1 MRAPSGDQEGSRT
14 TSLGAKARTGAVSPS
29 ATRTSE
35 RTSSRATAIDLPSG
49 DQATVQACRSIP
61 QGKIWRASPDRV
73 SRTTTPSAA
82 AYAIDSPSGDQLISV
97 TAGIA
102 SAPVSRPSAG
112 SMSAPVET
120 AMSPGARKV
129 ATALGDGV
137 LLTGSFR
144 WRSMERPTRSTT
156 TPNRTRANTAVDA
169 RWFRRFRSRRLWN
182 RSTVNV
188 GGSTARIARSM
199 VCLLDIGGLVESR
212 ELRSRLMR
220 QRPDGRRLDPEKL
233 GGLGP

>member
-97 TAGIA
+97 TAGKA
-102 SAPVSRPSAG
+102 NGPGSPPSAAAVSAPGAEAA
-112 SMSAPVET
+112 AP
-120 AMSPGARKV
+120 
-129 ATALGDGV
+129 
-137 LLTGSFR
+137 
-144 WRSMERPTRSTT
+144 
-156 TPNRTRANTAVDA
+156 
-169 RWFRRFRSRRLWN
+169 
-182 RSTVNV
+182 
-188 GGSTARIARSM
+188 GGR
-199 VCLLDIGGLVESR
+199 
-212 ELRSRLMR
+212 
-220 QRPDGRRLDPEKL
+220 
-233 GGLGP
+233 